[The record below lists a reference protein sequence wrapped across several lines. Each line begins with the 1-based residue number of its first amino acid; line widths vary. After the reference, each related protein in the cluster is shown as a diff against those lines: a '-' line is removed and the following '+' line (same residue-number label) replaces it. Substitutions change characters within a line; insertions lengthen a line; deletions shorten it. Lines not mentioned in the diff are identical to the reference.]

1 MKNIFATLLLVF
13 GFALVANAQ
22 QEHQFTQWMYN
33 KLAYNPAYAGSSFS
47 PCISGLYRNQW
58 IGLEGSPETQLLSF
72 DMPLENDR
80 VGIGAN
86 LYRNAVGITE
96 VITLDGAYAY
106 RIPLGRGFLGLG
118 VQASIRYWSQDYS
131 DSRLVSSLPIGPDGS
146 IPTGEVNKYV
156 PDFGAGFYYNT
167 QNFYVGGS
175 VNRIINNS
183 IDLNDSDLE
192 IGREAQHVFL
202 MAGYKVRLNDN
213 LDLLPQLLLKYADN
227 SPFDVDLNANLLIKD
242 KFTAGLSY
250 RLGGSNPDSVGE
262 SLDLLFG
269 AQFTDNV
276 FAGISWDFTLS
287 ELKDFNDGTLEI
299 ALRYC
304 LQQSEG
310 EEFQNP
316 RFF

>member
-1 MKNIFATLLLVF
+1 MLVF
-13 GFALVANAQ
+13 GFAIMANAQ

-118 VQASIRYWSQDYS
+118 VQASIRYFSQDFS
-131 DSRLVSSLPIGPDGS
+131 DSRVVSTLPIGPDGA
-146 IPTGEVNKYV
+146 IPQGELNKYV

-167 QNFYVGGS
+167 QNFYIGGS
-175 VNRIINNS
+175 VNRIINNN
-183 IDLNDSDLE
+183 IDLNDNDLE
-192 IGREAQHVFL
+192 IGREVQHVYL
-202 MAGYKVRLNDN
+202 MAGYKVRLNEN
-213 LDLLPQLLLKYADN
+213 LDLLPQFLLKFAEN
-227 SPFDVDLNANLLIKD
+227 SPLDLDLNANLLIQD

-250 RLGGSNPDSVGE
+250 RLGGSNNDSIGE
-262 SLDLLFG
+262 SIDLLFG

-287 ELKDFNDGTLEI
+287 ELNDFNNGTLEI

>member
-1 MKNIFATLLLVF
+1 MKNIFVTLLLVF
-13 GFALVANAQ
+13 GFAIMANAQ

-118 VQASIRYWSQDYS
+118 VQASIRYFSQDFS
-131 DSRLVSSLPIGPDGS
+131 DSRVVSTLPIGPDGA
-146 IPTGEVNKYV
+146 IPQGELNKYV

-167 QNFYVGGS
+167 QNFYIGGS
-175 VNRIINNS
+175 VNRIINNN
-183 IDLNDSDLE
+183 IDLNDNDLE
-192 IGREAQHVFL
+192 IGREVQHVYL
-202 MAGYKVRLNDN
+202 MAGYKVRLNEN
-213 LDLLPQLLLKYADN
+213 LDLLPQFLLKFAEN
-227 SPFDVDLNANLLIKD
+227 SPLDLDLNANLLIQD

-250 RLGGSNPDSVGE
+250 RLGGSNNDSIGE
-262 SLDLLFG
+262 SIDLLFG

-287 ELKDFNDGTLEI
+287 ELNDFNNGTLEI